1 MLIKKKDG
9 MSISPVIL
17 SFREYREK
25 HEARI
30 ATIVD
35 HDDWVKTRARDIDVD
50 KELLL
55 ARDLDK
61 IMRYFRE
68 QHTFVGVSSNNIY
81 WNLTRTPIRQIL
93 IPAKERGYIT
103 LLNPKIIKLE
113 GEDNSY
119 VEACGSIPGKV
130 YAVKRKPYV
139 LISGYTLGK
148 QYIELE
154 YGSKDY
160 YSGGELI
167 HSSYSHQEWII
178 QHEMD
183 HLDGITIADKATKLI
198 WEFYQL

>member
-1 MLIKKKDG
+1 MLIRKKDEMG
-9 MSISPVIL
+9 ISPEIL

-25 HEARI
+25 HEVRI

-35 HDDWVKTRARDIDVD
+35 HDAWVKTRARDIDID
-50 KELLL
+50 KELQL

-68 QHTFVGVSSNNIY
+68 QHKFVGVSSNNIY
-81 WNLTRTPIRQIL
+81 WNVTQTPIRQIL
-93 IPAKERGYIT
+93 IPATERRYIT
-103 LLNPKIIKLE
+103 LINPKILKLE
-113 GEDNSY
+113 GEDNNY
-119 VEACGSIPGKV
+119 VESCGSIPGKV
-130 YAVKRKPYV
+130 YAVKRKSYV
-139 LISGYTLGK
+139 SISGYTLEK

-167 HSSYSHQEWII
+167 YSLYSHQEWII

-198 WEFYQL
+198 WEFY